1 MGEELQ
7 MAEHSLSVDLDA
19 LTGYASAAN
28 GLAGEVGVVGT
39 GALNGTT
46 SLPADCFGKIG
57 AETGLGAAFQAAAQ
71 AQLDA
76 LKAAATGL
84 AGLGTAVVKARE
96 AYVAQEDAHKASLDK
111 AARA

>member
-1 MGEELQ
+1 
-7 MAEHSLSVDLDA
+7 MAEQGLRVDLDA
-19 LTGYASAAN
+19 LTGYASAAS
-28 GLAGEVGVVGT
+28 GLAGEVGAVGT

-57 AETGLGAAFQAAAQ
+57 EEAGLGAAFQAAAQ

-84 AGLGTAVVKARE
+84 SGLGTAVVKARE
-96 AYVAQEDAHKASLDK
+96 AYTAQEDAHRASLRK
-111 AARA
+111 AADA